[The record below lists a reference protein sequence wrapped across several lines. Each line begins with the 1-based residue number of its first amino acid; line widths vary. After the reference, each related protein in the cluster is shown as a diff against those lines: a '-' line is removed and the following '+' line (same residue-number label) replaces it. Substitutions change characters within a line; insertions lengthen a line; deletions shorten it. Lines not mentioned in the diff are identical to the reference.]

1 MSSLESAQTVKSMV
15 IEKTPNSSGESIT
28 FLDVV
33 DYFIYFLMF
42 GGAIYY
48 GWKIG
53 MSHSVKF
60 WITVQVIG
68 AKIGQY
74 IRSSFAQLQA
84 TARRSR

>member
-1 MSSLESAQTVKSMV
+1 MSTLESTSTVKSMV
-15 IEKTPNSSGESIT
+15 IEKTPTASGASIT

-48 GWKIG
+48 GWKVG
-53 MSHSVKF
+53 MSHSTKF
-60 WITVQVIG
+60 WLTVQVIG
-68 AKIGQY
+68 AKLGQY
-74 IRSSFAQLQA
+74 VRSAFAQLQA